1 MLTWL
6 TTVPSRSAFRFLVA
20 GAINTASTVA
30 LYVVLLASVSHAV
43 AFSIAFATGVVISY
57 LLNRTFVF
65 RSRRGFDTVLLF
77 PLVYLVQYL
86 VGLGVVLVWVD
97 VLHLPASVA
106 SLVAVVVTIPF
117 TYVLARWVFLRRTD
131 VPPDQT

>member
-1 MLTWL
+1 MWTWL
-6 TTVPSRSAFRFLVA
+6 STVTSRSAFRFLVA

-30 LYVVLLASVSHAV
+30 LYVVLLAFVSHALAYSV
-43 AFSIAFATGVVISY
+43 AFAAGVVISY

-65 RSRRGFDTVLLF
+65 RSRGGFDTVLLF

-106 SLVAVVVTIPF
+106 SLVAVVVTIPL

-131 VPPDQT
+131 VPPDQP